1 MPHGHPSMAR
11 PARTARSTGLVAM
24 WLLVLAILTHALLPV
39 AAPWARTNG
48 SAFSASTV
56 EVTTGPSRARQQLK
70 PALVRRADPPP
81 GASAAPAAA
90 VLYGAAELSAGS
102 LASPPAHAPARPEV
116 PPSDHRRAPAQP
128 RAPPLA

>member
-11 PARTARSTGLVAM
+11 PARTARSTGLIAV

-56 EVTTGPSRARQQLK
+56 EVTTGPSRARQLLK

-81 GASAAPAAA
+81 GAGAAPAAA
-90 VLYGAAELSAGS
+90 VLQRVAEPSAPP
-102 LASPPAHAPARPEV
+102 LASPPAHAPSGLYARPG
-116 PPSDHRRAPAQP
+116 DQRRAPAQP

>member
-1 MPHGHPSMAR
+1 MPHGQLFMAR
-11 PARTARSTGLVAM
+11 TAGKARSTGLVAL

-81 GASAAPAAA
+81 GTGATPAAA
-90 VLYGAAELSAGS
+90 VLQRVAEPPAPS
-102 LASPPAHAPARPEV
+102 LASPLAHNRAIIEV
-116 PPSDHRRAPAQP
+116 PPREHRGTSAQP
-128 RAPPLA
+128 RAPPLT